1 MIGKL
6 LIGAQCLLY
15 QLIAYLFFG
24 LYLFIDKRQ
33 PMCWSVFG
41 EPMKTIAIILGFV
54 AIWIALTIGVGM
66 LLIYLMAIP
75 VY

>member
-1 MIGKL
+1 
-6 LIGAQCLLY
+6 
-15 QLIAYLFFG
+15 
-24 LYLFIDKRQ
+24 
-33 PMCWSVFG
+33 
-41 EPMKTIAIILGFV
+41 MKTIAIILGFV